1 MRLALASL
9 FVASA
14 AVSLLTAGGCSGR
27 QSTDTA
33 ATTGDPLVVDDGD
46 GPEPTIDEPTIDEP
60 TIDEPTIDGPT
71 TMPSVERVTVS
82 IRFVETPSEAV
93 IETLEALG
101 VVFAELDGERIA
113 VGTVY
118 TATVPEG
125 MIEALEETAEIAD
138 VEVSGQRPIVL
149 PDAP

>member
-60 TIDEPTIDGPT
+60 TIDGPT
-71 TMPSVERVTVS
+71 TMPSVERLTVS